1 MSCHNGERATP
12 VASTQTQSNTHKH
25 KDKPIAKILQEN
37 YDIWQA
43 LSIDESQAQ
52 KQMVKHDQRS
62 MVKHDQ
68 RSIIIVCKDERD
80 WIDPETKRALADFIM
95 CDIKMITKENMPEF
109 KYSVIFLDD
118 MGDKLNKK

>member
-1 MSCHNGERATP
+1 MSGYNGERATT
-12 VASTQTQSNTHKH
+12 VASTQTQSKTHKH
-25 KDKPIAKILQEN
+25 KDKPLAKILEEN

-43 LSIDESQAQ
+43 LSIDEVQAQ
-52 KQMVKHDQRS
+52 MQMVKYNQRS

-80 WIDPETKRALADFIM
+80 WIDPETKRVLADFIM
-95 CDIKMITKENMPEF
+95 CDIKMITKQNMPEF
-109 KYSVIFLDD
+109 KYNVIFLDD